1 MNRRMNM
8 SLLRSLRRNQGALAA
23 IDMALLRSFANRF
36 KAPTHAQKRNEAF
49 HEPLQFERC
58 CGWVLPARG
67 NPTQPRSAENEVHGP
82 NAYAKRNEALREP
95 SSR

>member
-1 MNRRMNM
+1 MTK
-8 SLLRSLRRNQGALAA
+8 GALAA

-67 NPTQPRSAENEVHGP
+67 NPTQPRSVEEP
-82 NAYAKRNEALREP
+82 SQCMREAKRGSPLRFSAALQMMRVP
-95 SSR
+95 AAPLRKCH